1 MNSTNVLMHLKV
13 VWAYQWNILKVQWS
27 HCHWLFELTPT
38 FFNLAFLILHALA
51 KCLKMQGE
59 KRQDCCVLDPTF
71 FSNKGV
77 SCQNTCK
84 VRCAS
89 GIDRLTALMSKWSG
103 VTGPGTVYIYI
114 FMYIYARRPPPKD
127 SCFDI
132 PVRET
137 NTTETCA
144 CNFKCRKRSSDGS
157 SYICQRTVD
166 RKYKVDMTINTFFGN
181 IIWSC

>member
-59 KRQDCCVLDPTF
+59 KCQDCCVLDPTF

-89 GIDRLTALMSKWSG
+89 GIDRLTALMSKKSKWSG

-114 FMYIYARRPPPKD
+114 YLCIYMLAAPPQRLM
-127 SCFDI
+127 FWH
-132 PVRET
+132 
-137 NTTETCA
+137 
-144 CNFKCRKRSSDGS
+144 SSEGDKHNRNM
-157 SYICQRTVD
+157 CMQ
-166 RKYKVDMTINTFFGN
+166 F
-181 IIWSC
+181 